1 MVYDT
6 YNYGEWMLMGF
17 INQFKHN
24 WGAPHCNVWDSLLI
38 CTTLQQVGRAVAG
51 NQWKSPGQMHM
62 TNSYP
67 AW

>member
-24 WGAPHCNVWDSLLI
+24 WGHHIVTYGIAS
-38 CTTLQQVGRAVAG
+38 
-51 NQWKSPGQMHM
+51 
-62 TNSYP
+62 
-67 AW
+67 